1 MKMSKHTYTQYDVE
15 LEAIRKRLLEMGGLV
30 AQQLSDAIAGLGDGD
45 MARLE
50 SVIERDRRVND
61 EEVALDEGCI
71 HLIARHAPTA
81 GDLRMVMTMI
91 QMITDL
97 ERVGDEAKK
106 IAKAS
111 RQIVESEA
119 AFVPKVELRH
129 VAAMVVDM
137 LHRSLDAFARMD
149 PSSSAEIVRKDKEVD
164 AIFKGIMRQLIT
176 YMMEDPRLITRSLDV
191 LFIAKSIERIGDH
204 AKNVSEYVVYMVK
217 GRDVRHEG
225 VDALERAAN
234 PDQP

>member
-1 MKMSKHTYTQYDVE
+1 MKMSKHTYTQFDNE

-30 AQQLSDAIAGLGDGD
+30 AQQLTRAIEGLGTGNHEL
-45 MARLE
+45 LE
-50 SVIERDRRVND
+50 QVIADDRKVND
-61 EEVALDEGCI
+61 EEVALDDACI
-71 HLIARHAPTA
+71 QVIARHAPAA

-97 ERVGDEAKK
+97 ERIGDEAKK
-106 IAKAS
+106 IAKAG
-111 RQIVESEA
+111 RQIIDSDA

-129 VAAMVVDM
+129 VSTMVVEM
-137 LHRSLDAFARMD
+137 LQGALDAFARMD
-149 PSSSAEIVRKDKEVD
+149 PTASPEIVRRDKEVD

-176 YMMEDPRLITRSLDV
+176 YMMEDPRVITRSLDV

-204 AKNVSEYVVYMVK
+204 TKNLSEYVVYMVK

-225 VDALERAAN
+225 VEALERASGPN
-234 PDQP
+234 

>member
-1 MKMSKHTYTQYDVE
+1 MPSKHTLTHFDTE

-30 AQQLSDAIAGLGDGD
+30 AQQLSRAIEALSSGD
-45 MARLE
+45 MATIE
-50 SVIERDRRVND
+50 AVIEDDRRVNE
-61 EEVALDEGCI
+61 EEVALDDACI
-71 HLIARHAPTA
+71 LLIARHGPTA

-106 IAKAS
+106 IAKAG
-111 RQIVESEA
+111 RQIIGSDA
-119 AFVPKVELRH
+119 MFVPKVELRH

-137 LHRSLDAFARMD
+137 LQRALDAFARMD
-149 PSSSAEIVRKDKEVD
+149 PSASADIARQDKEVD

-176 YMMEDPRLITRSLDV
+176 YMMEDPRLITRALDV
-191 LFIAKSIERIGDH
+191 LFIAKSIERVGDH
-204 AKNVSEYVVYMVK
+204 AKNVSEYVVYMVR

-225 VDALERAAN
+225 IEALEREAGN
-234 PDQP
+234 R

>member
-1 MKMSKHTYTQYDVE
+1 MPSKHTLTHFDTE
-15 LEAIRKRLLEMGGLV
+15 LEAIRKRLLEMGGLG
-30 AQQLSDAIAGLGDGD
+30 AQQLSRAIDALSSGD
-45 MARLE
+45 MATLE
-50 SVIERDRRVND
+50 AVIEDDRRVNE
-61 EEVALDEGCI
+61 EEVALDDACI
-71 HLIARHAPTA
+71 LLIARHGPTA

-106 IAKAS
+106 IAKAG
-111 RQIVESEA
+111 RQIIGSDVV
-119 AFVPKVELRH
+119 FVPKVELRH

-137 LHRSLDAFARMD
+137 LQRALDAFARMD
-149 PSSSAEIVRKDKEVD
+149 PSSSADIARQDKEVD

-176 YMMEDPRLITRSLDV
+176 YMMEDPRLITRALDV

-204 AKNVSEYVVYMVK
+204 AKNVSEYVVYMVR

-225 VDALERAAN
+225 IEALERESGGGGR
-234 PDQP
+234 

>member
-1 MKMSKHTYTQYDVE
+1 MTKHTYSQFDTE

-30 AQQLSDAIAGLGDGD
+30 AQQLTRAIDGIGTND
-45 MARLE
+45 MQLLE
-50 SVIERDRRVND
+50 QVIADDRYVND
-61 EEVALDEGCI
+61 EEVALDDACI
-71 HLIARHAPTA
+71 HVIARHAPTA

-97 ERVGDEAKK
+97 ERIGDEAKK
-106 IAKAS
+106 IAKAG
-111 RQIVESEA
+111 RQIVDSESI
-119 AFVPKVELRH
+119 FVPKVELRH
-129 VAAMVVDM
+129 VANMVVEM
-137 LHRSLDAFARMD
+137 LHGALDAFARMD

-225 VDALERAAN
+225 VEALERAAG
-234 PDQP
+234 PR

>member
-1 MKMSKHTYTQYDVE
+1 MPSKHTLTHFDTE

-30 AQQLSDAIAGLGDGD
+30 AQQLSRAIEALGSGD
-45 MARLE
+45 LATIE
-50 SVIERDRRVND
+50 AVIEDDRRVNE
-61 EEVALDEGCI
+61 EEVALDDACI
-71 HLIARHAPTA
+71 LLIARHGPTA

-106 IAKAS
+106 IAKAG
-111 RQIVESEA
+111 RQIIGSDA
-119 AFVPKVELRH
+119 MFVPKVELRH
-129 VAAMVVDM
+129 VATMVVDM
-137 LHRSLDAFARMD
+137 LQRALDAFARMD
-149 PSSSAEIVRKDKEVD
+149 PSASADIAREDKEVD

-176 YMMEDPRLITRSLDV
+176 YMMEDPRLITRALDV
-191 LFIAKSIERIGDH
+191 LFIAKSIERVGDH

-225 VDALERAAN
+225 IEALERESGRR
-234 PDQP
+234 

>member
-1 MKMSKHTYTQYDVE
+1 MPSKHTLTHFDTE

-30 AQQLSDAIAGLGDGD
+30 AQQLSRAIDALGSGD
-45 MARLE
+45 MATIE
-50 SVIERDRRVND
+50 AVIEDDRRVNE
-61 EEVALDEGCI
+61 EEVALDDACI
-71 HLIARHAPTA
+71 QLIARHGPTA

-106 IAKAS
+106 IAKAGK
-111 RQIVESEA
+111 QIIGSEVI
-119 AFVPKVELRH
+119 FVPKVELRH

-137 LHRSLDAFARMD
+137 LQRALDAFARMD
-149 PSSSAEIVRKDKEVD
+149 PSSSADIARQDKEVD

-176 YMMEDPRLITRSLDV
+176 YMMEDPRLITRALDV
-191 LFIAKSIERIGDH
+191 LFIAKSIERVGDH
-204 AKNVSEYVVYMVK
+204 AKNVSEYVVYMVR

-225 VDALERAAN
+225 IEALERESGRR
-234 PDQP
+234 

>member
-1 MKMSKHTYTQYDVE
+1 MPSKHTLTHFDTE

-30 AQQLSDAIAGLGDGD
+30 AQQLSRAIEALSSGDL
-45 MARLE
+45 ATIE
-50 SVIERDRRVND
+50 AVIEDDRRVNE
-61 EEVALDEGCI
+61 EEVALDDACI
-71 HLIARHAPTA
+71 LLIARHGPTA

-106 IAKAS
+106 IAKAG
-111 RQIVESEA
+111 RQIIGSDA
-119 AFVPKVELRH
+119 MFVPKVELRH

-137 LHRSLDAFARMD
+137 LQRALDAFARMD
-149 PSSSAEIVRKDKEVD
+149 PSASAAIAREDKEVD

-176 YMMEDPRLITRSLDV
+176 YMMEDPRLITRALDV
-191 LFIAKSIERIGDH
+191 LFIAKSIERVGDH
-204 AKNVSEYVVYMVK
+204 AKNVSEYVVYMVR

-225 VDALERAAN
+225 IEALERESGSR
-234 PDQP
+234 

>member
-1 MKMSKHTYTQYDVE
+1 MSKHTYTQFDNE

-30 AQQLSDAIAGLGDGD
+30 AQQLTRAIEGLGTGNQEL
-45 MARLE
+45 LE
-50 SVIERDRRVND
+50 QVIADDRKVND
-61 EEVALDEGCI
+61 EEVALDDACI
-71 HLIARHAPTA
+71 HVIARHAPAA

-97 ERVGDEAKK
+97 ERIGDEAKK
-106 IAKAS
+106 IAKAG
-111 RQIVESEA
+111 RQIVDSDA

-129 VAAMVVDM
+129 VSSMVVEM
-137 LHRSLDAFARMD
+137 LHGALDAFARMD
-149 PSSSAEIVRKDKEVD
+149 PTASPDIVRRDKEVD

-176 YMMEDPRLITRSLDV
+176 YMMEDPRVITRSLDV

-204 AKNVSEYVVYMVK
+204 TKNLSEYVVYMVK

-225 VDALERAAN
+225 VEALERASGSN
-234 PDQP
+234 